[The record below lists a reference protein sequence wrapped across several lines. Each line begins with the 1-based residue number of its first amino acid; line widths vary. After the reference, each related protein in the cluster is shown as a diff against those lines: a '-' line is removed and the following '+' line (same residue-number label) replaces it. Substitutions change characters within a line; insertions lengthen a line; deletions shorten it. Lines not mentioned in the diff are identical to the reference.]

1 MPVSTARCPQCPVTP
16 RGDGPALFISDL
28 HLSPALPR
36 TVQVFEDF
44 LRGPAREA
52 SILFILGDLFE
63 YWVGDDMLGADMPLS
78 GRDAPAASTTSASA
92 TTTEP
97 LGAFARRMTA
107 ALAGLAAS
115 GVPIAVMRGNRDFL
129 LGERFARAAGAVMLD
144 DPCVFSFLG
153 QALVLSHGDQ
163 LCTDDA
169 GYQRFRRVAH
179 SPLGKAFFLALP
191 LRVRMALADRIRRRS
206 AARGAHRMAYA
217 DANQHA
223 IHALLDAA
231 GERTLVH
238 GHTHRPARHADGR
251 RVRWVLPDWEFDVT
265 PPRGGYLQWDAR
277 GLRAVD
283 LAPSTSGLPAADATD
298 TDTDTADG

>member
-1 MPVSTARCPQCPVTP
+1 MTP

-44 LRGPAREA
+44 LRGPARAA
-52 SILFILGDLFE
+52 SVLFILGDLFE
-63 YWVGDDMLGADMPLS
+63 YWIGDDMLDVDTPASTNVDP
-78 GRDAPAASTTSASA
+78 DTTTPAA
-92 TTTEP
+92 TEP

-107 ALAGLAAS
+107 AMAELSAS

-163 LCTDDA
+163 LCTDDV

-191 LRVRMALADRIRRRS
+191 LRLRMAIANRIRRRS
-206 AARGAHRMAYA
+206 AAEGAHRLAYA
-217 DANQHA
+217 DANANA
-223 IHALLDAA
+223 IAALLDAA

-251 RVRWVLPDWEFDVT
+251 RVRWVLPDWEFDVE
-265 PPRGGYLQWDAR
+265 PPRGGYLQWDTH
-277 GLRAVD
+277 GLRAID
-283 LAPSTSGLPAADATD
+283 LAPSTTQSA
-298 TDTDTADG
+298 

>member
-1 MPVSTARCPQCPVTP
+1 MPVSSARCPQCPVTP

-63 YWVGDDMLGADMPLS
+63 YWIGDDMLGADMP
-78 GRDAPAASTTSASA
+78 GAGGNAATDTAP
-92 TTTEP
+92 EP

-107 ALAGLAAS
+107 AMAELSSS

-144 DPCVFSFLG
+144 DPCVFPFLG

-163 LCTDDA
+163 LCTDDV

-191 LRVRMALADRIRRRS
+191 LRLRMAIADRIRRRS

-217 DANQHA
+217 DANPDA

-251 RVRWVLPDWEFDVT
+251 RVRWVLPDWEFDAE
-265 PPRGGYLQWDAR
+265 PPRGGYLQWDAH
-277 GLRAVD
+277 GLRAID
-283 LAPSTSGLPAADATD
+283 LVPGA
-298 TDTDTADG
+298 

>member
-63 YWVGDDMLGADMPLS
+63 YWIGDDMLDADRAGAGDDNTPDASRAS
-78 GRDAPAASTTSASA
+78 GATSPA
-92 TTTEP
+92 TEP

-107 ALAGLAAS
+107 AMSELSAS

-129 LGERFARAAGAVMLD
+129 LGKRFARAAGAVMLD

-163 LCTDDA
+163 LCTDDV
-169 GYQRFRRVAH
+169 GYQRFRRIAH
-179 SPLGKAFFLALP
+179 SPLGKAFFLMLP
-191 LRVRMALADRIRRRS
+191 LRVRMGIAERIRQRS
-206 AARGAHRMAYA
+206 AAKGAHRMAYA
-217 DANQHA
+217 DANPNA
-223 IHALLDAA
+223 IAALLDAA

-251 RVRWVLPDWEFDVT
+251 RVRWVLPDWEFDVA
-265 PPRGGYLQWDAR
+265 PSRGGYLQWDAN
-277 GLRAVD
+277 GLRAID
-283 LAPSTSGLPAADATD
+283 LAPSADVTAAR
-298 TDTDTADG
+298 

>member
-1 MPVSTARCPQCPVTP
+1 MTP

-63 YWVGDDMLGADMPLS
+63 YWIGDDMLDAD
-78 GRDAPAASTTSASA
+78 RAHDARAEGCA
-92 TTTEP
+92 EP
-97 LGAFARRMTA
+97 LGVFARRMTA
-107 ALAGLAAS
+107 AMAALSAS

-129 LGERFARAAGAVMLD
+129 LGRRFAQAAGAVMLD

-163 LCTDDA
+163 LCTDDV
-169 GYQRFRRVAH
+169 GYQRFRRIAH
-179 SPLGKAFFLALP
+179 SPLGKAFFLTLP
-191 LRVRMALADRIRRRS
+191 LRLRMGIADRIRRRS
-206 AARGAHRMAYA
+206 AAKGAHRMAYA
-217 DANQHA
+217 DANANA
-223 IHALLDAA
+223 IAALLDAA

-251 RVRWVLPDWEFDVT
+251 RVRWVLPDWEFDID
-265 PPRGGYLQWDAR
+265 PPRGGYLQWDAH
-277 GLRAVD
+277 GLRAID
-283 LAPSTSGLPAADATD
+283 LAPSTGAPD
-298 TDTDTADG
+298 

>member
-1 MPVSTARCPQCPVTP
+1 MTP

-52 SILFILGDLFE
+52 SVLFILGDLFE
-63 YWVGDDMLGADMPLS
+63 YWIGDDMLDVDTPASTNVDPDTS
-78 GRDAPAASTTSASA
+78 TPAA
-92 TTTEP
+92 TEP
-97 LGAFARRMTA
+97 LGAFACRMTA
-107 ALAGLAAS
+107 AMAELSAS

-163 LCTDDA
+163 LCTDDV
-169 GYQRFRRVAH
+169 GYQRFRRIAH

-191 LRVRMALADRIRRRS
+191 LRLRMAIANRIRRRS
-206 AARGAHRMAYA
+206 AAKGAHRLAYA
-217 DANQHA
+217 DANANA
-223 IHALLDAA
+223 IAALLDAA

-251 RVRWVLPDWEFDVT
+251 RVRWVLPDWEFDVE
-265 PPRGGYLQWDAR
+265 PPRGGYLQWDTH
-277 GLRAVD
+277 GLRAID
-283 LAPSTSGLPAADATD
+283 LAPSTTQSA
-298 TDTDTADG
+298 

>member
-1 MPVSTARCPQCPVTP
+1 MPVSTARCPQCPVIP

-52 SILFILGDLFE
+52 SVLFILGDLFE
-63 YWVGDDMLGADMPLS
+63 YWIGDDMLDV
-78 GRDAPAASTTSASA
+78 DAPTGTRTDASDAASPQP
-92 TTTEP
+92 EP

-107 ALAGLAAS
+107 AMAALSAS

-129 LGERFARAAGAVMLD
+129 LGERFARAAGAILLD

-163 LCTDDA
+163 LCTDDV

-191 LRVRMALADRIRRRS
+191 LRLRMAIANRVRRRS
-206 AARGAHRMAYA
+206 AAKGAHRMAYA
-217 DANQHA
+217 DANAQA
-223 IHALLDAA
+223 IAALLDAV

-238 GHTHRPARHADGR
+238 GHTHRPARHVDGR
-251 RVRWVLPDWEFDVT
+251 HVRWVLPDWEFDIAT
-265 PPRGGYLQWDAR
+265 PRGGYLQWDSH
-277 GLRAVD
+277 GLHAIDLVYASPQRA
-283 LAPSTSGLPAADATD
+283 
-298 TDTDTADG
+298 

>member
-28 HLSPALPR
+28 HLSPALPQ

-63 YWVGDDMLGADMPLS
+63 YWIGDDMLDADRGSETPPAS
-78 GRDAPAASTTSASA
+78 TAPAS
-92 TTTEP
+92 EP
-97 LGAFARRMTA
+97 LGVFARRMTA
-107 ALAGLAAS
+107 AMAELSAS

-129 LGERFARAAGAVMLD
+129 LGKRFAQAAGAVMLD

-163 LCTDDA
+163 LCTDDV

-179 SPLGKAFFLALP
+179 SPLGKAFFLTLP
-191 LRVRMALADRIRRRS
+191 LRVRMGIADRIRRRS
-206 AARGAHRMAYA
+206 AAKGAHRMAYA
-217 DANQHA
+217 DANANA
-223 IHALLDAA
+223 IAALLDAA

-238 GHTHRPARHADGR
+238 GHTHRPARHVDGR
-251 RVRWVLPDWEFDVT
+251 RVRWVLPDWEFDVD
-265 PPRGGYLQWDAR
+265 PPRGGYLQWDAH

-283 LAPSTSGLPAADATD
+283 LAPSAT
-298 TDTDTADG
+298 

>member
-28 HLSPALPR
+28 HLAPALPR

-63 YWVGDDMLGADMPLS
+63 YWVGDDMLGADK
-78 GRDAPAASTTSASA
+78 DAPARHTGTPD
-92 TTTEP
+92 TEP

-107 ALAGLAAS
+107 AIAELSAS
-115 GVPIAVMRGNRDFL
+115 GVPVAIMRGNRDFL
-129 LGERFARAAGAVMLD
+129 LGKRFARASGAVMLD
-144 DPCVFSFLG
+144 DPCVFSFLE

-163 LCTDDA
+163 LCTDDV

-191 LRVRMALADRIRRRS
+191 LRVRMAIADRIRRRS
-206 AARGAHRMAYA
+206 AAKGAHRMAYA
-217 DANQHA
+217 DANAQA
-223 IHALLDAA
+223 INALLDAA

-238 GHTHRPARHADGR
+238 GHTHRPARHAEGR
-251 RVRWVLPDWEFDVT
+251 RVRWVLPDWEFDIE
-265 PPRGGYLQWDAR
+265 PPRGGYLQWDAH
-277 GLRAVD
+277 GLRAID
-283 LAPSTSGLPAADATD
+283 LVASTPAPAHIS
-298 TDTDTADG
+298 

>member
-63 YWVGDDMLGADMPLS
+63 YWIGDDMLDADRGHDPHAA
-78 GRDAPAASTTSASA
+78 APA
-92 TTTEP
+92 EP
-97 LGAFARRMTA
+97 LGVFARRMTA
-107 ALAGLAAS
+107 AMAALSAS

-129 LGERFARAAGAVMLD
+129 LGKRFARAAGAVMLD
-144 DPCVFSFLG
+144 DPCVFRFLG

-163 LCTDDA
+163 LCTDDV
-169 GYQRFRRVAH
+169 GYQRFRRIAH
-179 SPLGKAFFLALP
+179 SPLGKAIFLTLP
-191 LRVRMALADRIRRRS
+191 LRLRMGIADRIRRRS
-206 AARGAHRMAYA
+206 AAKGAHRMAYA
-217 DANQHA
+217 DANANA
-223 IHALLDAA
+223 IKALLDAA

-251 RVRWVLPDWEFDVT
+251 RVRWVLPDWEFDID
-265 PPRGGYLQWDAR
+265 PPRGGYLQWDAH
-277 GLRAVD
+277 GLRAID
-283 LAPSTSGLPAADATD
+283 LALSTSAEPHQTS
-298 TDTDTADG
+298 

>member
-63 YWVGDDMLGADMPLS
+63 YWIGDDMLDADRHTDT
-78 GRDAPAASTTSASA
+78 GTDGTTS
-92 TTTEP
+92 EP
-97 LGAFARRMTA
+97 LGVFARRMTA
-107 ALAGLAAS
+107 AMAELSAS

-129 LGERFARAAGAVMLD
+129 LGKRFARAAGAVMLD

-163 LCTDDA
+163 LCTDDV
-169 GYQRFRRVAH
+169 GYQRFRRIAH
-179 SPLGKAFFLALP
+179 SPLGKAFFLTLP
-191 LRVRMALADRIRRRS
+191 LRVRMGIADRIRRRS
-206 AARGAHRMAYA
+206 AAKGAHRMAYA
-217 DANQHA
+217 DANANA
-223 IHALLDAA
+223 IAALLDAA

-251 RVRWVLPDWEFDVT
+251 RVRWVLPDWEFDID
-265 PPRGGYLQWDAR
+265 PPRGGYLQWDAH

-283 LAPSTSGLPAADATD
+283 LAPSRD
-298 TDTDTADG
+298 

>member
-63 YWVGDDMLGADMPLS
+63 YWIGDDMLDIEPSTRA
-78 GRDAPAASTTSASA
+78 RDESTSPG
-92 TTTEP
+92 TEP

-107 ALAGLAAS
+107 AMAELSAS

-129 LGERFARAAGAVMLD
+129 LGERFAREAGARMLD

-153 QALVLSHGDQ
+153 QALVLSHGDR
-163 LCTDDA
+163 LCTDDVA
-169 GYQRFRRVAH
+169 YQRFRRVAH
-179 SPLGKAFFLALP
+179 SSLGKALFLRLP
-191 LRVRMALADRIRRRS
+191 LRWRMAIANRIRQGS
-206 AARGAHRMAYA
+206 AAKGERRMAYA
-217 DANQHA
+217 DANPNA
-223 IHALLDAA
+223 IAALLDAA

-251 RVRWVLPDWEFDVT
+251 RVRWVLPDWEFDVAT
-265 PPRGGYLQWDAR
+265 PRGGYLQWDSH

-283 LAPSTSGLPAADATD
+283 LVQSAPENA
-298 TDTDTADG
+298 

>member
-52 SILFILGDLFE
+52 SVLFILGDLFE
-63 YWVGDDMLGADMPLS
+63 YWIGDDMLNVDMP
-78 GRDAPAASTTSASA
+78 ASPHAENRSSVDPISS
-92 TTTEP
+92 TTEP

-107 ALAGLAAS
+107 AMAELSAS

-163 LCTDDA
+163 LCTDDV

-179 SPLGKAFFLALP
+179 SPLGKAFFLMLP
-191 LRVRMALADRIRRRS
+191 LRLRMAIANRIRRRS
-206 AARGAHRMAYA
+206 AAKGAHRMGYA
-217 DANQHA
+217 DANANA
-223 IHALLDAA
+223 IAALLDTA

-251 RVRWVLPDWEFDVT
+251 RVRWVLPDWEFDVE
-265 PPRGGYLQWDAR
+265 PPRGGYLQWDAH
-277 GLRAVD
+277 GLRAID
-283 LAPSTSGLPAADATD
+283 LALSTTQDA
-298 TDTDTADG
+298 

>member
-1 MPVSTARCPQCPVTP
+1 MPASTARCSPCPVTP

-52 SILFILGDLFE
+52 SVLFILGDLFE
-63 YWVGDDMLGADMPLS
+63 YWIGDDMLDVATLTDT
-78 GRDAPAASTTSASA
+78 RTEAATRPP
-92 TTTEP
+92 EP

-107 ALAGLAAS
+107 AMAELSAS

-129 LGERFARAAGAVMLD
+129 LGERFARAAGAILLD

-163 LCTDDA
+163 LCTDDV

-179 SPLGKAFFLALP
+179 SPLGKALFLTLP
-191 LRVRMALADRIRRRS
+191 LRLRMAIANRIRRRS
-206 AARGAHRMAYA
+206 AAKGAHRMAYA
-217 DANQHA
+217 DANAQA
-223 IHALLDAA
+223 IAALLDAA
-231 GERTLVH
+231 DERTLVH

-251 RVRWVLPDWEFDVT
+251 RVRWVLPDWEFDVAT
-265 PPRGGYLQWDAR
+265 PRGGYLQWDSH
-277 GLRAVD
+277 GLRAID
-283 LAPSTSGLPAADATD
+283 LADSAPGNR
-298 TDTDTADG
+298 

>member
-1 MPVSTARCPQCPVTP
+1 MTP

-63 YWVGDDMLGADMPLS
+63 YWIGDDMLDADRAHDARAEGA
-78 GRDAPAASTTSASA
+78 A
-92 TTTEP
+92 EP
-97 LGAFARRMTA
+97 LGVFARRMTA
-107 ALAGLAAS
+107 AMAALSAS

-129 LGERFARAAGAVMLD
+129 LGRRFAQAAGAVMLD

-163 LCTDDA
+163 LCTDDV
-169 GYQRFRRVAH
+169 GYQRFRRIAH
-179 SPLGKAFFLALP
+179 SPLGKAFFLTLP
-191 LRVRMALADRIRRRS
+191 LRLRMGIADRIRRRS
-206 AARGAHRMAYA
+206 AAKGAHRMAYA
-217 DANQHA
+217 DANANA
-223 IHALLDAA
+223 IAALLDAA

-238 GHTHRPARHADGR
+238 GHTHRPARHAHGR
-251 RVRWVLPDWEFDVT
+251 RVRWVLPDWEFDID
-265 PPRGGYLQWDAR
+265 PPRGGYLQWDAH
-277 GLRAVD
+277 GLRAID
-283 LAPSTSGLPAADATD
+283 LSPSTVAPG
-298 TDTDTADG
+298 

>member
-44 LRGPAREA
+44 LRGPARAA
-52 SILFILGDLFE
+52 SVLFILGDLFE
-63 YWVGDDMLGADMPLS
+63 YWIGDDMLDVDTPASTNVDP
-78 GRDAPAASTTSASA
+78 DTTTPAA
-92 TTTEP
+92 TEP

-107 ALAGLAAS
+107 AMAELSAS

-163 LCTDDA
+163 LCTDDV

-191 LRVRMALADRIRRRS
+191 LRLRMAIANRIRRRS
-206 AARGAHRMAYA
+206 AAEGAHRLAYA
-217 DANQHA
+217 DANANA
-223 IHALLDAA
+223 IAALLDAA

-251 RVRWVLPDWEFDVT
+251 RVRWVLPDWEFDVE
-265 PPRGGYLQWDAR
+265 PPRGGYLQWDTH
-277 GLRAVD
+277 GLRAID
-283 LAPSTSGLPAADATD
+283 LAPSTTQSA
-298 TDTDTADG
+298 

>member
-1 MPVSTARCPQCPVTP
+1 MPVSTARCPQCPITP

-52 SILFILGDLFE
+52 SVLFILGDLFE
-63 YWVGDDMLGADMPLS
+63 YWIGDDMLDV
-78 GRDAPAASTTSASA
+78 DVPAAPNRTDAAAAPCPSPA
-92 TTTEP
+92 TEP

-107 ALAGLAAS
+107 AMAELSAS

-163 LCTDDA
+163 LCTDDV

-179 SPLGKAFFLALP
+179 SPLGKAFFLRLP
-191 LRVRMALADRIRRRS
+191 LRLRMAIANRIRRRS
-206 AARGAHRMAYA
+206 AAKGAHRMAYA
-217 DANQHA
+217 DANANA
-223 IHALLDAA
+223 IAALLDAA

-251 RVRWVLPDWEFDVT
+251 RVRWVLPDWEFDVE
-265 PPRGGYLQWDAR
+265 PPRGGYLQWDAH
-277 GLRAVD
+277 GLRAID
-283 LAPSTSGLPAADATD
+283 LAPSTTSSI
-298 TDTDTADG
+298 

>member
-63 YWVGDDMLGADMPLS
+63 YWIGDDMLDV
-78 GRDAPAASTTSASA
+78 DAPASANTDADSPTAA
-92 TTTEP
+92 TPEP

-107 ALAGLAAS
+107 AMAELSVS

-129 LGERFARAAGAVMLD
+129 LGERFARAAGAVMLN

-163 LCTDDA
+163 LCTEDVS
-169 GYQRFRRVAH
+169 YQRFRRVAH
-179 SPLGKAFFLALP
+179 SPPGKAFFLALP
-191 LRVRMALADRIRRRS
+191 LRLRMAIANRVRRIS
-206 AARGAHRMAYA
+206 AAKGAHRRVYA
-217 DANQHA
+217 DANA
-223 IHALLDAA
+223 NAVAALLDAA

-251 RVRWVLPDWEFDVT
+251 RVRWVLPDWEFDVD
-265 PPRGGYLQWDAR
+265 PPRGGYLQWDAH
-277 GLRAVD
+277 GLRAID
-283 LAPSTSGLPAADATD
+283 LAPSVTQGT
-298 TDTDTADG
+298 

>member
-52 SILFILGDLFE
+52 SALFILGDLFE
-63 YWVGDDMLGADMPLS
+63 YWIGDDMLDV
-78 GRDAPAASTTSASA
+78 DAPTDTRPEAAPPHP
-92 TTTEP
+92 EP

-107 ALAGLAAS
+107 AMAALSAS

-129 LGERFARAAGAVMLD
+129 LGHRFARAAGAILLD

-153 QALVLSHGDQ
+153 QAVVLSHGDQ
-163 LCTDDA
+163 LCTDDV

-179 SPLGKAFFLALP
+179 SPLGKAFFLTLP
-191 LRVRMALADRIRRRS
+191 LRLRMAIANRIRRRS
-206 AARGAHRMAYA
+206 AAKGAHRMAYA
-217 DANQHA
+217 DANAQA
-223 IHALLDAA
+223 IAALLDAA

-238 GHTHRPARHADGR
+238 GHTHRPARHVDGR
-251 RVRWVLPDWEFDVT
+251 RVRWVLPDWEFDAAT
-265 PPRGGYLQWDAR
+265 PRGGYLQWDHQ

-283 LAPSTSGLPAADATD
+283 LVYASPQHA
-298 TDTDTADG
+298 

>member
-52 SILFILGDLFE
+52 SVLFILGDLFE
-63 YWVGDDMLGADMPLS
+63 YWIGDDMLGADLPPRLAPPAPEVS
-78 GRDAPAASTTSASA
+78 GP
-92 TTTEP
+92 EP

-107 ALAGLAAS
+107 AMAELSAS

-129 LGERFARAAGAVMLD
+129 LGARFARAAGAVMLD

-163 LCTDDA
+163 LCTDDV
-169 GYQRFRRVAH
+169 GYQRFRRIAH
-179 SPLGKAFFLALP
+179 SPLGKRFFLSLP
-191 LRVRMALADRIRRRS
+191 LRLRMAIAERVRRRS
-206 AARGAHRMAYA
+206 AAKGAHRMGYA
-217 DANQHA
+217 DANAHA
-223 IHALLDAA
+223 IDALLDAA

-238 GHTHRPARHADGR
+238 GHTHRPARHAHGR
-251 RVRWVLPDWEFDVT
+251 RVRWVLPDWEFDVA

-283 LAPSTSGLPAADATD
+283 LSPSQPSPP
-298 TDTDTADG
+298 

>member
-28 HLSPALPR
+28 HLAPALPR

-52 SILFILGDLFE
+52 SVLFILGDLFE
-63 YWVGDDMLGADMPLS
+63 YWVGDDMLDVDK
-78 GRDAPAASTTSASA
+78 DAPAHHTGTPD
-92 TTTEP
+92 TEP

-107 ALAGLAAS
+107 AIAELSAS
-115 GVPIAVMRGNRDFL
+115 GVPVAIMRGNRDFL
-129 LGERFARAAGAVMLD
+129 LGKRFARAAGAVMLD

-163 LCTDDA
+163 LCTDDV

-191 LRVRMALADRIRRRS
+191 LRLRMAIADRIRRRS
-206 AARGAHRMAYA
+206 AAKGAHRMAYA
-217 DANQHA
+217 DANAQA
-223 IHALLDAA
+223 IAALLDAA

-251 RVRWVLPDWEFDVT
+251 RVRWVLPDWEFDIE
-265 PPRGGYLQWDAR
+265 PPRGGYLQWDSH
-277 GLRAVD
+277 GLRAID
-283 LAPSTSGLPAADATD
+283 LVTSA
-298 TDTDTADG
+298 

>member
-28 HLSPALPR
+28 HLSPALPQ

-63 YWVGDDMLGADMPLS
+63 YWIGDDMLDAD
-78 GRDAPAASTTSASA
+78 RDTEHAPTSATPAS
-92 TTTEP
+92 EP
-97 LGAFARRMTA
+97 LGVFARRMTA
-107 ALAGLAAS
+107 AMAELSAS

-129 LGERFARAAGAVMLD
+129 LGKRFARAAGAVMLD

-163 LCTDDA
+163 LCTDDV

-179 SPLGKAFFLALP
+179 SPLGKAFFLTLP
-191 LRVRMALADRIRRRS
+191 LRVRMGIADRIRRRS
-206 AARGAHRMAYA
+206 AAKGAHRTAYA
-217 DANQHA
+217 DANANA
-223 IHALLDAA
+223 IAALLDAA

-238 GHTHRPARHADGR
+238 GHTHRPARHVDGR
-251 RVRWVLPDWEFDVT
+251 RVRWVLPDWEFDVD
-265 PPRGGYLQWDAR
+265 PPRGGYLQWDMH

-283 LAPSTSGLPAADATD
+283 LAPSAT
-298 TDTDTADG
+298 

>member
-1 MPVSTARCPQCPVTP
+1 MSASTARCSPCPVTP

-28 HLSPALPR
+28 HLAPALPR

-52 SILFILGDLFE
+52 SVLFILGDLFE
-63 YWVGDDMLGADMPLS
+63 YWIGDDMLDVDTPT
-78 GRDAPAASTTSASA
+78 DALIEASTPHP
-92 TTTEP
+92 EP

-107 ALAGLAAS
+107 AMAELSAS

-129 LGERFARAAGAVMLD
+129 LGERFARAAGAILLD

-163 LCTDDA
+163 LCTDDV

-179 SPLGKAFFLALP
+179 SPLGKAFFLTLP
-191 LRVRMALADRIRRRS
+191 LRLRMAIANRIRRRS
-206 AARGAHRMAYA
+206 AAKGARRMAYA
-217 DANQHA
+217 DANAQA
-223 IHALLDAA
+223 IAALLDAA

-238 GHTHRPARHADGR
+238 GHTHHPARHADGR
-251 RVRWVLPDWEFDVT
+251 RVRWVLPDWEFDVAT
-265 PPRGGYLQWDAR
+265 PRGGYLQWDSH
-277 GLRAVD
+277 GMRAID
-283 LAPSTSGLPAADATD
+283 LAGSAPGNS
-298 TDTDTADG
+298 

>member
-1 MPVSTARCPQCPVTP
+1 MTP

-63 YWVGDDMLGADMPLS
+63 YWIGDDMLDADTCN
-78 GRDAPAASTTSASA
+78 AARATSSA
-92 TTTEP
+92 TEP

-107 ALAGLAAS
+107 AMAALSAS

-129 LGERFARAAGAVMLD
+129 LGKRFARAAGAVMLD
-144 DPCVFSFLG
+144 DPCVFAFLG

-163 LCTDDA
+163 LCTDDV
-169 GYQRFRRVAH
+169 GYQRFRRIAH
-179 SPLGKAFFLALP
+179 SPLGKALFLTLP
-191 LRVRMALADRIRRRS
+191 LRVRMGIADRIRRRS
-206 AARGAHRMAYA
+206 AAKGAHRMAYA
-217 DANQHA
+217 DANASA
-223 IHALLDAA
+223 IAALLDAA

-238 GHTHRPARHADGR
+238 GHTHRPARHVDGR
-251 RVRWVLPDWEFDVT
+251 RVRWVLPDWEFDVD
-265 PPRGGYLQWDAR
+265 PPRGGYLQWDAH
-277 GLRAVD
+277 GLRAID
-283 LAPSTSGLPAADATD
+283 LSPSTRAV
-298 TDTDTADG
+298 

>member
-28 HLSPALPR
+28 HLSALPR

-63 YWVGDDMLGADMPLS
+63 YWIGDDMLDAD
-78 GRDAPAASTTSASA
+78 RDSRDGPPAAHARA
-92 TTTEP
+92 TEP

-107 ALAGLAAS
+107 AMAALSAS

-129 LGERFARAAGAVMLD
+129 LGKRFAQAAGAVMLD

-163 LCTDDA
+163 LCTDDV

-191 LRVRMALADRIRRRS
+191 LRLRMAIADRIRRRS
-206 AARGAHRMAYA
+206 AAKGAHRMAYA
-217 DANQHA
+217 DANAGA
-223 IHALLDAA
+223 IAALLDAS

-251 RVRWVLPDWEFDVT
+251 RVRWVLPDWEFDVE
-265 PPRGGYLQWDAR
+265 PPRGGYLQWDAH

-283 LAPSTSGLPAADATD
+283 LATSANEAT
-298 TDTDTADG
+298 

>member
-63 YWVGDDMLGADMPLS
+63 YWIGDDMLDVDMPA
-78 GRDAPAASTTSASA
+78 GPQRANRPGVDPASPA
-92 TTTEP
+92 TEP

-107 ALAGLAAS
+107 AMADLSAS

-163 LCTDDA
+163 LCTDDV

-179 SPLGKAFFLALP
+179 SPLGKAFFLTLP
-191 LRVRMALADRIRRRS
+191 LRLRMAIANRIRRRS
-206 AARGAHRMAYA
+206 AAKGAHRMAYA
-217 DANQHA
+217 DANASA
-223 IHALLDAA
+223 IAALLDAA

-251 RVRWVLPDWEFDVT
+251 RVRWVLPDWEFDIE
-265 PPRGGYLQWDAR
+265 PPRGGYLQWDAH
-277 GLRAVD
+277 GLRAID
-283 LAPSTSGLPAADATD
+283 LALSTTQ
-298 TDTDTADG
+298 DG

>member
-1 MPVSTARCPQCPVTP
+1 MTP

-63 YWVGDDMLGADMPLS
+63 YWIGDDMLDADRGVDTGASSPQS
-78 GRDAPAASTTSASA
+78 SPSPSNA
-92 TTTEP
+92 TEP

-107 ALAGLAAS
+107 AMAALSAS

-129 LGERFARAAGAVMLD
+129 LGKRFARAAGAVMLD

-163 LCTDDA
+163 LCTDDV

-191 LRVRMALADRIRRRS
+191 LRVRMGIADRIRRRS
-206 AARGAHRMAYA
+206 AAKGAHRMAYA
-217 DANQHA
+217 DANASA
-223 IHALLDAA
+223 IATLLDAA

-238 GHTHRPARHADGR
+238 GHTHRPARHVDGR
-251 RVRWVLPDWEFDVT
+251 RVRWVLPDWEFDLE
-265 PPRGGYLQWDAR
+265 PPRGGYLQWDVN

-283 LAPSTSGLPAADATD
+283 LSPSVSGGA
-298 TDTDTADG
+298 

>member
-1 MPVSTARCPQCPVTP
+1 MTP

-63 YWVGDDMLGADMPLS
+63 YWIGDDMLDVDTPARTNPASRANRTNVDP
-78 GRDAPAASTTSASA
+78 APPASAASPA
-92 TTTEP
+92 TEP

-107 ALAGLAAS
+107 AMAELSAS

-163 LCTDDA
+163 LCTDDV

-179 SPLGKAFFLALP
+179 SPLGKAFFLTLP
-191 LRVRMALADRIRRRS
+191 LRLRMAIANRIRRRS
-206 AARGAHRMAYA
+206 AAKGAHRMAYA
-217 DANQHA
+217 DANANA
-223 IHALLDAA
+223 IAALLDAA

-251 RVRWVLPDWEFDVT
+251 RARWVLPDWEFDIA
-265 PPRGGYLQWDAR
+265 PPRGGYLQWDAH
-277 GLRAVD
+277 GLRAID
-283 LAPSTSGLPAADATD
+283 LAPSTTQSA
-298 TDTDTADG
+298 

>member
-1 MPVSTARCPQCPVTP
+1 MPVSTARCPQCPVIP

-28 HLSPALPR
+28 HLSPALPQ

-52 SILFILGDLFE
+52 SILFVLGDLFE
-63 YWVGDDMLGADMPLS
+63 YWIGDDMLDAD
-78 GRDAPAASTTSASA
+78 RDAENVPASA
-92 TTTEP
+92 TPVNEP
-97 LGAFARRMTA
+97 LGVFARRMTA
-107 ALAGLAAS
+107 AMAELSAS

-129 LGERFARAAGAVMLD
+129 LGKRFARAAGAVMLD

-163 LCTDDA
+163 LCTDDV

-179 SPLGKAFFLALP
+179 SPLGKAFFLTLP
-191 LRVRMALADRIRRRS
+191 LRVRMGIADRIRRRS
-206 AARGAHRMAYA
+206 AAKGAHRMAYA
-217 DANQHA
+217 DADANAHA
-223 IHALLDAA
+223 IAALLEAA

-238 GHTHRPARHADGR
+238 GHTHRPARHVDGR
-251 RVRWVLPDWEFDVT
+251 RVRWVLPDWEFDVD
-265 PPRGGYLQWDAR
+265 PPRGGYLQWDTH

-283 LAPSTSGLPAADATD
+283 LAPSAT
-298 TDTDTADG
+298 

>member
-1 MPVSTARCPQCPVTP
+1 MTP

-28 HLSPALPR
+28 HLSPALPQ

-63 YWVGDDMLGADMPLS
+63 YWIGDDMLDAD
-78 GRDAPAASTTSASA
+78 RDTEHAPTSATPAS
-92 TTTEP
+92 EP
-97 LGAFARRMTA
+97 LGVFARRMTA
-107 ALAGLAAS
+107 AMAELSAS

-129 LGERFARAAGAVMLD
+129 LGKRFARAAGAVMLD

-163 LCTDDA
+163 LCTDDV

-179 SPLGKAFFLALP
+179 SPLGKAFFLTLP
-191 LRVRMALADRIRRRS
+191 LRMRMGIADRIRRRS
-206 AARGAHRMAYA
+206 AAKGAHRMAYA
-217 DANQHA
+217 DANANA
-223 IHALLDAA
+223 IAALLDAA

-238 GHTHRPARHADGR
+238 GHTHRPARHVDGR
-251 RVRWVLPDWEFDVT
+251 RVRWVLPDWEFDVD
-265 PPRGGYLQWDAR
+265 PPRGGYLQWDTH

-283 LAPSTSGLPAADATD
+283 LAPSAT
-298 TDTDTADG
+298 

>member
-63 YWVGDDMLGADMPLS
+63 YWIGDDMLDADRTS
-78 GRDAPAASTTSASA
+78 GHAPAPATPAS
-92 TTTEP
+92 EP
-97 LGAFARRMTA
+97 LGVFARRMTA
-107 ALAGLAAS
+107 AMAELSAS

-129 LGERFARAAGAVMLD
+129 LGKRFARAVGAVMLD

-163 LCTDDA
+163 LCTDDV

-179 SPLGKAFFLALP
+179 SPLGKAFFLTLP
-191 LRVRMALADRIRRRS
+191 LRVRMRIADRIRRRS
-206 AARGAHRMAYA
+206 AAKGAHRMAYA
-217 DANQHA
+217 DANAHA
-223 IHALLDAA
+223 IATLLDAA

-238 GHTHRPARHADGR
+238 GHTHRPARHVDGR
-251 RVRWVLPDWEFDVT
+251 RIRWVLPDWEFDVD
-265 PPRGGYLQWDAR
+265 PPRGGYLQWDTH

-283 LAPSTSGLPAADATD
+283 LAPSAT
-298 TDTDTADG
+298 

>member
-63 YWVGDDMLGADMPLS
+63 YWIGDDMLDAD
-78 GRDAPAASTTSASA
+78 RDSRDGPPAAHARA
-92 TTTEP
+92 TEP

-107 ALAGLAAS
+107 AMAALSAS

-129 LGERFARAAGAVMLD
+129 LGKRFAQAAGAVMLD

-163 LCTDDA
+163 LCTDDV

-191 LRVRMALADRIRRRS
+191 LRLRMAIADRIRRRS
-206 AARGAHRMAYA
+206 AAKGAHRMAYA
-217 DANQHA
+217 DANAGA
-223 IHALLDAA
+223 IVALLDAS

-251 RVRWVLPDWEFDVT
+251 RVRWVLPDWEFDVE
-265 PPRGGYLQWDAR
+265 PPRGGYLQWDAH

-283 LAPSTSGLPAADATD
+283 LATSANEAT
-298 TDTDTADG
+298 